1 MENCFQ
7 RDYPLTY
14 THIDCHGLL
23 RPSGLFEIMQD
34 AATSHAEELHISAP
48 DIGALWVLSR
58 LHVQLD
64 RPLRAE
70 ETLSLTTWCA
80 GLKGATWLRG
90 FRFQVGGEPVGQA
103 ISAWVV
109 LDPENRRLLRPSA
122 VSASAHYQNVPEAD
136 GMKAPGK
143 LRLPAGEFHHDHTV
157 RYSDMDVNRHLNNA
171 KIVELISDALEL
183 ETRTDAYICSLQVN
197 YTAESVAGDA
207 LALYAGEAEGT
218 YTVRG
223 VCGDSERFEAAAV
236 FAPVIK

>member
-23 RPSGLFEIMQD
+23 RPGALFEIMQD
-34 AATSHAEELHISAP
+34 AATQHAELLHIAAA

-58 LHVQLD
+58 LRVQLK

-90 FRFQVGGEPVGQA
+90 FRFHVNGEPVGEA

-122 VSASAHYQNVPEAD
+122 VSASAYYQNAPAD
-136 GMKAPGK
+136 DAMQAPGK
-143 LRLPAGEFHHDHTV
+143 LRLPDGTFHHVHTV
-157 RYSDMDVNRHLNNA
+157 RYSDTDINRHLNNA
-171 KIVELISDALEL
+171 KIVDIISDALDL
-183 ETRTDAYICSLQVN
+183 DRRTDVFLSSLQVN
-197 YTAESVAGDA
+197 YTAESVAGDE
-207 LALYAGEAEGT
+207 LSLSTGEADGIWA
-218 YTVRG
+218 VRAL
-223 VCGDSERFEAAAV
+223 CSEKERFEAAAV
-236 FAPVIK
+236 FTPIP

>member
-23 RPSGLFEIMQD
+23 RPGALFEIMQD
-34 AATSHAEELHISAP
+34 AATQHAELLHISAD

-58 LHVQLD
+58 LRVQLD

-80 GLKGATWLRG
+80 GLKGATWLRD
-90 FRFQVGGEPVGQA
+90 FRFQANGEPVGHA

-109 LDPENRRLLRPSA
+109 LDPVNRRLLRPSA
-122 VSASAHYQNVPEAD
+122 VSASEHYQNAPAAD
-136 GMKAPGK
+136 DMKAPGK
-143 LRLPAGEFHHDHTV
+143 LRLPEGAFHHTHTV

-171 KIVELISDALEL
+171 KIVDIISDALEL
-183 ETRTDAYICSLQVN
+183 EKRTDAYVCALQVN
-197 YTAESVAGDA
+197 YTAESVAGDE
-207 LALYAGEAEGT
+207 LALHVGEADGICA
-218 YTVRG
+218 VRAL
-223 VCGDSERFEAAAV
+223 CGDSERFEAAAE
-236 FAPVIK
+236 FAPLH